1 MPPSVGTST
10 ATADPSPRTLQDK
23 DGNRA
28 GKVTRGIGA
37 DAAMTGT
44 ATSVNVP
51 SSFALATIA
60 VVVFGRQPMVI
71 GWKT

>member
-1 MPPSVGTST
+1 MPRSVGTST
-10 ATADPSPRTLQDK
+10 ATADPSPRTLHDNE
-23 DGNRA
+23 GNKA
-28 GKVTRGIGA
+28 GKVTSGTGA
-37 DAAMTGT
+37 DVAMTGT